1 MASDGQTRA
10 ASRAAASNSGAG
22 FSVSRTTMPS
32 CSSWSNTWGDLRT
45 HCPAAMQRNLLT
57 VIRMTL
63 LSVGSPGQGKHVHS
77 VDKHVM
83 AEAELLEWD
92 GEAEVG
98 QPVEQRSIDDAQLG
112 AREHLAQALMDAEA
126 ECDVASRVPFHI
138 EPVGIRK

>member
-1 MASDGQTRA
+1 
-10 ASRAAASNSGAG
+10 
-22 FSVSRTTMPS
+22 
-32 CSSWSNTWGDLRT
+32 
-45 HCPAAMQRNLLT
+45 
-57 VIRMTL
+57 MTL
-63 LSVGSPGQGKHVHS
+63 LSVGSPGQGKLVHS

-83 AEAELLEWD
+83 AEAEFLEWD

-98 QPVEQRSIDDAQLG
+98 EPVEQRSIDDAQLG